1 VGDWLFWL
9 ILAGRG
15 FGKTRTGAQ
24 WVMYRT
30 KHGPYYPIALVG
42 QTKADVRDTM
52 IEMGEGSILRN
63 SPPDFRPKYEPSKR
77 RLNWPNGMV
86 AIAYSGDE
94 PDQFRGPQHGSAWID
109 ELAKF
114 KYPRETMDNLEMG
127 LRLGSDPRGVITTTP
142 KPIRVIRDLL
152 ADEDVVVTTGSSYEN
167 ITNLSPVFIKR
178 IIKKYEGTT
187 LGQQE
192 LHAQMLDE
200 APGALWTR
208 KIIDRSRRKKEK
220 NLVRIAVAADPSI
233 QKTGKGDACGI
244 GVVGID
250 GRKPAHG
257 YVLGDY
263 TLRGGPGKWAKE
275 VVRVYK
281 KYRANMVVAEGNQG
295 GELVRQVIHQVD
307 AGVPVAVVYASHS
320 KQARAEPVV
329 MLYEQDRV
337 HHVGVLA
344 ELEDEMVTWVPGEGP
359 SPNRV
364 DWLVWGLT
372 ELMVKGGSE
381 VGVEVF

>member
-1 VGDWLFWL
+1 MSSLPEQQRETVLAELPAMDLSPYNWPFWARPKQLPPGGNWLFWL

-15 FGKTRTGAQ
+15 FSKTRTGAQ
-24 WVMYRT
+24 WVMHRA
-30 KHGPYYPIALVG
+30 KHGPYFPIALVG

-63 SPPDFRPKYEPSKR
+63 GPPDFRPKYEPSKR

-114 KYPRETMDNLEMG
+114 KYPLETMDNLEMG
-127 LRLGSDPRGVITTTP
+127 LRLGPDPRGVITTTP

-152 ADEDVVVTTGSSYEN
+152 ADEDVFVTTGSSYEN
-167 ITNLSPVFIKR
+167 ISNLSPVFIKR

-208 KIIDRSRRKKEK
+208 KMIDRSRRK
-220 NLVRIAVAADPSI
+220 NAGDLVRIAVAVDPSVN
-233 QKTGKGDACGI
+233 KTGKGDACGI

-250 GRKPAHG
+250 SRKPAHG

-263 TLRGGPGKWAKE
+263 TLRGGPVKWAKE

-281 KYRANMVVAEGNQG
+281 KYQTNMVVAEGNQG
-295 GELVRQVIHQVD
+295 VSWYGR
-307 AGVPVAVVYASHS
+307 
-320 KQARAEPVV
+320 
-329 MLYEQDRV
+329 
-337 HHVGVLA
+337 
-344 ELEDEMVTWVPGEGP
+344 
-359 SPNRV
+359 
-364 DWLVWGLT
+364 
-372 ELMVKGGSE
+372 
-381 VGVEVF
+381 